1 MFGLCLDVVNDSA
14 YGLVDTAFEVEGVG
28 TCGHVLQT
36 FSQDGLCQYGSSGG
50 TVTGIIGSFAGHA
63 TNELCTGVL
72 ESVFEV
78 DFLGHADTVLGDAGG
93 AEFLLDDYIAAF
105 GTEGYLYGIGEGI
118 GSGMELFACLNVI
131 FDDFCHDCLWI
142 EYPLLLYVYGYGDV
156 KVVCQ
161 NFRMRLSDDGEH
173 VLLVHDEIL
182 FAFKFNFGSGVFSV
196 EDIVAGLE
204 LHLFVLGAVSYGE
217 NRAFEGFFLSGV
229 GDDDSADG
237 LFFCRSG
244 LDDDAVCKWSKFH
257 RFVI

>member
-105 GTEGYLYGIGEGI
+105 RTEGYLYGIGEGI
-118 GSGMELFACLNVI
+118 GSCVELFACLNVI
-131 FDDFCHDCLWI
+131 FDDFCHDCQWI
-142 EYPLLLYVYGYGDV
+142 ENPLIIDIWMWKYEGCMPMLPD
-156 KVVCQ
+156 
-161 NFRMRLSDDGEH
+161 
-173 VLLVHDEIL
+173 
-182 FAFKFNFGSGVFSV
+182 AF
-196 EDIVAGLE
+196 I
-204 LHLFVLGAVSYGE
+204 
-217 NRAFEGFFLSGV
+217 R
-229 GDDDSADG
+229 
-237 LFFCRSG
+237 
-244 LDDDAVCKWSKFH
+244 
-257 RFVI
+257 